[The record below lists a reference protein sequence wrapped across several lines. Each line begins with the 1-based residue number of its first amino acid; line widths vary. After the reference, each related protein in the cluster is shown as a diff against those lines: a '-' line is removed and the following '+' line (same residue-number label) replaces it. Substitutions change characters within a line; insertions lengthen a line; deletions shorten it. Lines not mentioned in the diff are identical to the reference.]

1 MGNEQT
7 NANCEAIQRA
17 LNYPYPWNG
26 KSYVFFNGYHHPVDK
41 PHDQLRQKRTPV
53 LAYGSNRSAEQLHRK
68 FGTVTA
74 ENGIFVE
81 ACQLSG
87 FDIIHSAH
95 ITSYGS
101 IPAAIL
107 PHEKVIV
114 EIAITWLNREQLIIM
129 DASENTGITYGR
141 ERITESVQF
150 SDGYVCNKV
159 EVYQS
164 THGPLKVNNKIVSH
178 SNVSANGRKMNE
190 MTNIDLLHLTHQ
202 NFCPD
207 LTFNKFVMQT
217 ITDNGFRANISNR
230 LKGGL
235 IDHNNYKG

>member
-1 MGNEQT
+1 MREGQVHASNEV
-7 NANCEAIQRA
+7 IQRA

-26 KSYVFFNGYHHPVDK
+26 ESYVFHNGDHQRIDK
-41 PHDQLRQKRTPV
+41 PYEQLRQNRTPV
-53 LAYGSNRSAEQLHRK
+53 LAYGSNRSIEQLVRK
-68 FGTVTA
+68 FGIVSS

-101 IPAAIL
+101 IPAAIF
-107 PHEKVIV
+107 PHEGVVV
-114 EIAITWLNREQLIIM
+114 EIAITWLDQEQLKIM
-129 DASENTGITYGR
+129 DTSENTGITYGR
-141 ERITESVQF
+141 EQITESVIL
-150 SDGYVCNKV
+150 SDGYACNNA

-164 THGPLKVNNKIVSH
+164 THGPLKVNDKIVSH
-178 SNVSANGRKMNE
+178 SDVNANGRRMPE
-190 MTNIDLLHLTHQ
+190 MTNIDLLRLTHQ

-207 LTFNKFVMQT
+207 LTFNTFVIQT
-217 ITDNGFRANISNR
+217 ITDNGFRATISDR

-235 IDHNNYKG
+235 IE